1 MKRYEDLKLTVM
13 ENCEY
18 DTIQVDCSK
27 VTSKDGFR
35 YVERAFNYIPFGE
48 NNEGYDKAKEFLN
61 DMDKYKFDNIEENVF
76 DDVDEWMTD
85 EYGTIIESFRKDRY
99 EHVWVTEQT
108 CLLILNFT
116 DDQKITRAIY
126 CYDPQGRLVHY
137 IKLDNA
143 GYVILD
149 RNFDY
154 DTKGRKIKSVTMNE
168 RGVGP
173 SFSFYCTAYDDNAFT
188 SITYD
193 YKNGKLDSTIFTQ
206 WDNNFDHKIYSYSID
221 RMDDSIYNIS
231 KYQYTADSEYT
242 FSIENPM
249 NPKRYIR
256 NVKCEIK

>member
-18 DTIQVDCSK
+18 DIINVDCSK

-76 DDVDEWMTD
+76 DDADEWITD
-85 EYGTIIESFRKDRY
+85 EHGTLIESFRKDRY
-99 EHVWVTEQT
+99 EHVWVTDQT
-108 CLLILNFT
+108 CLLILNFE
-116 DDQKITRAIY
+116 DCPKITRAIY
-126 CYDPQGRLVHY
+126 CYDPQGRLIHY
-137 IKLDNA
+137 TLLDTTGFA
-143 GYVILD
+143 IFD
-149 RNFDY
+149 KKIDY
-154 DTKGRKIKSVTMNE
+154 DFKGRIIKRVAIDSFNSVSTQ
-168 RGVGP
+168 
-173 SFSFYCTAYDDNAFT
+173 YITYDDDTFT
-188 SITYD
+188 SITYV
-193 YKNGKLDSTIFTQ
+193 YKGGKLDNSLFTQ
-206 WDNNFDHKIYSYSID
+206 WDNNFDHKIYSYAID
-221 RMDDSIYNIS
+221 RIDNSIYNIT

-249 NPKRYIR
+249 NPKRYIK